1 MTIRRKFIRMHTES
15 LLKRFNVKQAPVPV
29 EKIAKGMGA
38 IVQRVPA
45 DDSLS
50 GFIYHEKASQTT
62 VIGVNAG
69 HAATRQHFTISHEL
83 GHFVLHNIEDVH
95 VDRGFSV
102 RLRSAASSEGKN
114 IEEKEANLFAA
125 ELLMP
130 ARFLEKD
137 IQAIDT
143 VELNDESTI
152 AELASKYGVSMQAM
166 MFRLAYLNYISQ

>member
-1 MTIRRKFIRMHTES
+1 MTIRRKLIHAQTES
-15 LLKRFNVKQAPVPV
+15 LLKRFNVKHAPVPV
-29 EKIAKGMGA
+29 ERIAKGMGTL
-38 IVQRVPA
+38 VQRVPA

-62 VIGVNAG
+62 VIGVNAS
-69 HAATRQHFTISHEL
+69 HAPTRQHFTIGHEL

-102 RLRSAASSEGKN
+102 RLRNAASSEGMN

-130 ARFLEKD
+130 ARFIEKD
-137 IQAIDT
+137 IRAIDS
-143 VELNDESTI
+143 VDLDDESTI
-152 AELASKYGVSMQAM
+152 AELASRYGVSTQAM
-166 MFRLAYLNYISQ
+166 MFRLAYLNYIRQ